1 MLNNFLY
8 FKSLTIYINRHHAVN
23 NKIRLNLIKCE
34 EQAAMPEDKVEDDDM
49 TPSILFDDL
58 HILRIYE

>member
-34 EQAAMPEDKVEDDDM
+34 EQAAMPEDKVEDNDHFQ
-49 TPSILFDDL
+49 T
-58 HILRIYE
+58 